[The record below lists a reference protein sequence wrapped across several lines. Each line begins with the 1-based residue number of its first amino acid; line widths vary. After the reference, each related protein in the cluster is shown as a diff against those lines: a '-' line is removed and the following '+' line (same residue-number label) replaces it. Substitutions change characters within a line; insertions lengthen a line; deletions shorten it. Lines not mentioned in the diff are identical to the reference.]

1 MHIPLTEPTAP
12 RYITINQETNQ
23 VHLMVPVVSGQEIST
38 DNTCKATVALRDF
51 FDGGALRELTAYKD
65 ALAFDIQLLEVGNP
79 QRVGKEER
87 LAQIEAYIGA
97 VSAMRMSFGDA
108 MTAFLGRPS
117 NLYSTQLR
125 PRAQDSQSRV
135 VNPVFNVNR
144 INNAAGIPQSRFYNA
159 MHSTFPT
166 TVVAATDPRTRL
178 TTAVL
183 NAIPASASFADI
195 QRALGEQS
203 LALFGLAI
211 DFTQRTDGTPATKEV
226 IDALMGFGADVTRED
241 YIDALLGACALD
253 VWETLPTP
261 PFYSIPAA
269 TPVDERTERLSILTQ
284 FFLANL
290 NVYCKARGIS
300 GKNFGVVL
308 DASPDLSNGLASAVS
323 TALTNG
329 EDVERAI
336 CNFCNVNVDIF
347 DLSRAINAEDLT
359 SIRQTFERTYRTVT
373 ATNENPHM
381 DDFMLLDTEARGKN
395 DIFATHQGLIFTN
408 FANIAPK
415 SPHETYFA
423 NIRQEAA
430 THPGIITSQNEPVIT
445 VDIEPEALVDKLS
458 DVQWETLPKEVID
471 ACCALPGF
479 LFRQLLDDVAKGKQD
494 EAETI
499 LQLPTDTQILLRT
512 PGKFTDYSGRT
523 FHCTAYEYAYW
534 AKDTHMCRML
544 ERHMDDETK
553 TQLLDKINAVERS
566 GLAYQ
571 QYGVPYQN
579 PHYDM
584 SFVLKKLSV
593 DEFRQLQTMVGQNN
607 TKIQQATTD
616 NYQSIPFTAT
626 EYEQLKITIEPHQ
639 PWYITTFF
647 YTSTVKAISDKLQF
661 DFHSLIT
668 ALETYVNNYD
678 RWDFHKRERA
688 WTSIGKAQRD
698 VPAHIAHEYCRLDR
712 SFYPEPLFN
721 EETLPR
727 VLTLNN
733 YNGTNDKAW
742 YPLTSPSSGPGFDFV
757 ITRRSLQL
765 VSCDGR
771 GLIESPPKWV
781 FGKDLAAVRHLDEVR
796 VADLT
801 LSRANLSQVENQI
814 GLGF

>member
-1 MHIPLTEPTAP
+1 MRIPLTEPTAP
-12 RYITINQETNQ
+12 RYITINHETNQ
-23 VHLMVPVVSGQEIST
+23 VHLMVPVVGGQEIST
-38 DNTCKATVALRDF
+38 DNTCKATVALSNF
-51 FDGGALRELTAYKD
+51 FDGGALRELNAYKE
-65 ALAFDIQLLEVGNP
+65 ALAFDIGLLEAGNAE
-79 QRVGKEER
+79 RMGKEVR
-87 LAQIEAYIGA
+87 LAQIEAYIEA

-211 DFTQRTDGTPATKEV
+211 DFTQRTNGTPATKEV
-226 IDALMGFGADVTRED
+226 IDTLMSFGADVTRED

-300 GKNFGVVL
+300 DQNFGVVL
-308 DASPDLSNGLASAVS
+308 DDASPDLSNGLASVVS
-323 TALTNG
+323 TALTDG

-347 DLSRAINAEDLT
+347 DLSHAINAEDLT

-381 DDFMLLDTEARGKN
+381 DDFMILDRGATGETAK
-395 DIFATHQGLIFTN
+395 FVTHQGAICVN
-408 FANIAPK
+408 FAEIIDPIAASSNPD
-415 SPHETYFA
+415 YFA
-423 NIRQEAA
+423 SIRADFAE
-430 THPGIITSQNEPVIT
+430 HPAEIPHKNEWVAGI
-445 VDIEPEALVDKLS
+445 VDIEAEALLERITD
-458 DVQWETLPKEVID
+458 DQFERLPDAVKV
-471 ACCALPGF
+471 ACCAHPTFQMRQFLPG
-479 LFRQLLDDVAKGKQD
+479 VAKGKQN
-494 EAETI
+494 EADALLTASSGNK
-499 LQLPTDTQILLRT
+499 QVLLRT
-512 PGKFTDYSGRT
+512 PGVFTDYSGRT
-523 FHCTAYEYAYW
+523 FNCTAYEYAYW

-553 TQLLDKINAVERS
+553 AYMLARIDEIERLDADTGQPMGLGYSQGGLEHRSAHFDLTPLKNA
-566 GLAYQ
+566 LQ
-571 QYGVPYQN
+571 QYVDS
-579 PHYDM
+579 YDNWERENNLHAM
-584 SFVLKKLSV
+584 RAAWM
-593 DEFRQLQTMVGQNN
+593 EVG
-607 TKIQQATTD
+607 I
-616 NYQSIPFTAT
+616 
-626 EYEQLKITIEPHQ
+626 L
-639 PWYITTFF
+639 
-647 YTSTVKAISDKLQF
+647 
-661 DFHSLIT
+661 
-668 ALETYVNNYD
+668 
-678 RWDFHKRERA
+678 
-688 WTSIGKAQRD
+688 QRD
-698 VPAHIAHEYCRLDR
+698 LPVHVVNEYCHPDR
-712 SFYPEPLFN
+712 SFSPRPEFN
-721 EETLPR
+721 EEALPR
-727 VLTLNN
+727 SLIFYN
-733 YNGTNDKAW
+733 YNTNSEQALFPLVVSDTAGLGIDFALIRGMGLVAW
-742 YPLTSPSSGPGFDFV
+742 AVRVAWAGHGRREPG
-757 ITRRSLQL
+757 Q
-765 VSCDGR
+765 
-771 GLIESPPKWV
+771 
-781 FGKDLAAVRHLDEVR
+781 DLAAVSRLDEVR
-796 VADLT
+796 TVDLT
-801 LSRANLSQVENQI
+801 RSRESLLPTDLEPSHSMHV
-814 GLGF
+814 